1 MKHLTL
7 NRRTFAMGAAAT
19 TALSVASLRTVA
31 ADEHGDSSMSVDET
45 REVLDAY
52 VNAMLEGGD
61 FGQYLHEDA
70 VLVDIDSGLLVEG
83 RDNVVEAIVT
93 WHTETF
99 DAQPTVIRSVVGE
112 GSAAVELHF
121 TGTHTGEFNGIAA
134 TNASVNVPYVAFY
147 SIEDGLV
154 TELRLYGLSSGLM
167 TQLTAHD
174 MHMATPVA
182 DQSVEEGVVHLDLFE
197 FGISANP
204 LTLQVGQ
211 EYTFVAHNSGQMVHE
226 VVIEPAG
233 TIDEPLEK
241 DDQESEIE
249 DIGPGETA
257 EMAWTFDEPGD
268 YQYACHIPGHF
279 ELGMV
284 LVFTV
289 E

>member
-1 MKHLTL
+1 MKDSTL
-7 NRRTFAMGAAAT
+7 NRRNLALGAVAS
-19 TALSVASLRTVA
+19 TALSFASFRAVA
-31 ADEHGDSSMSVDET
+31 ADEHGDSSMTVEET
-45 REVLDAY
+45 QAALDAY

-70 VLVDIDSGLLVEG
+70 VLVDIDSGVIVEG
-83 RDNVVEAIVT
+83 RDNVVDAIVT

-99 DAQPTVIRSVVGE
+99 DAQPTVMRSVVGE
-112 GSAAVELHF
+112 GSAALELHF
-121 TGTHTGEFNGIAA
+121 VGTHTGEFNGIAA
-134 TNASVNVPYVAFY
+134 TQASVNVPYVAFY
-147 SIEDGLV
+147 SLEDGLV
-154 TELRLYGLSSGLM
+154 TELRLYGLSSGLT
-167 TQLTAHD
+167 TQLSAHD

-182 DQSVEEGVVHLDLFE
+182 EQDVEEGVVLLDLFE
-197 FGISANP
+197 FGITATP
-204 LTLQVGQ
+204 LTLQSGQ

-233 TIDEPLEK
+233 TIDEPLE
-241 DDQESEIE
+241 DGDRESEIE

-257 EMAWTFDEPGD
+257 EMTWTFTEPGE
-268 YQYACHIPGHF
+268 YQYACHIPGHY

>member
-1 MKHLTL
+1 MNHLTL
-7 NRRTFAMGAAAT
+7 NRRTFAMSAAAT
-19 TALSVASLRTVA
+19 TALTLASLRTVT
-31 ADEHGDSSMSVDET
+31 ADEHGDPSMSVGET
-45 REVLDAY
+45 QEALDAY
-52 VNAMLEGGD
+52 VDAMLEGGD

-70 VLVDIDSGLLVEG
+70 VLVDIDSGLIVEG

-99 DAQPTVIRSVVGE
+99 DAQPAVMRSVVGE
-112 GSAAVELHF
+112 GSAALELHF
-121 TGTHTGEFNGIAA
+121 IGTHTGEFDGIAA
-134 TNASVNVPYVAFY
+134 TNASVNVPYVTFY
-147 SIEDGLV
+147 SLEDGLV

-167 TQLTAHD
+167 TQLTSHD
-174 MHMATPVA
+174 MQMATPMA
-182 DQSVEEGVVHLDLFE
+182 DESVEEGVVLLDLFE
-197 FGISANP
+197 FGITATP
-204 LTLQVGQ
+204 LTLQSGQ

-233 TIDEPLEK
+233 AIDEPLE
-241 DDQESEIE
+241 DGEMESEIE

-257 EMAWTFDEPGD
+257 EMTWTFDEPGD
-268 YQYACHIPGHF
+268 YQYACHIPGHY